1 MPPRNLFTGTAT
13 STPTEAYYSTILH
26 EEIHASGAEHRLNR
40 QFGERFG
47 DKAYS
52 FEELVAELGAA
63 FLCAELA
70 VTNLPRPDHAQYI
83 AHWLEVLKDDKK
95 AIFSAAS
102 QASRAL
108 EYLAKLQL
116 AQLSELAPQRHDP
129 KQETGANSIP
139 EGPA

>member
-1 MPPRNLFTGTAT
+1 M
-13 STPTEAYYSTILH
+13 
-26 EEIHASGAEHRLNR
+26 HASGAEHRLNR

-52 FEELVAELGAA
+52 FEELIAELGAA

-70 VTNLPRPDHAQYI
+70 VTNIPRPDHAQYI
-83 AHWLEVLKDDKK
+83 AHWLEVLKGDKK

-102 QASRAL
+102 QASRAV
-108 EYLAKLQL
+108 EYLAKLQP
-116 AQLSELAPQRHDP
+116 AAISELAPERHDP
-129 KQETGANSIP
+129 KQDTGASGTTP